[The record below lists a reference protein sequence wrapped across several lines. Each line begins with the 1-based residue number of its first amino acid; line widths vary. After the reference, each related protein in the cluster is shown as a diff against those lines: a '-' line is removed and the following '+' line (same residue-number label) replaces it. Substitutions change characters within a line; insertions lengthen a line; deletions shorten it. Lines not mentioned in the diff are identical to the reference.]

1 LSASLIYVI
10 GISDII
16 YNLLKTFGFTI
27 NIELL
32 KLAIIVSLFFV
43 LKTNLKFYE
52 KIERGLVVGL
62 IALVFGIIIL
72 LFLMKP
78 DLSNFYSILSNTSV
92 PIFYFAISLGPFLF
106 ASMDTTTTPQVYKL
120 LNYDYR
126 KTTYS
131 ITLAYVVIL
140 VLYTLFITAFLNTFG
155 SNIKPIAI
163 NNLAKY
169 NLFLYILGVIVV
181 ILAMTTSMLNFS
193 YIMVDSLKEVYKI
206 PKNKGRLAVVLPL
219 LLSLLLPKEIG
230 KVIGILAT
238 VSIFFLIFTIVF
250 LYLYVDWKE
259 HGLKA
264 FTTKEGIK
272 KGLLAITILVLV
284 TLSLARELFY

>member
-1 LSASLIYVI
+1 MKVISGSLILLGTIIGAGIFTLPFFSYRLGLLFFPTLILAILINYALSFIYLNLFIKTNSSRLEEIPRKLNSEILFYFSAFMKYLALLSASLIYVI

-131 ITLAYVVIL
+131 ITLAYVV
-140 VLYTLFITAFLNTFG
+140 T
-155 SNIKPIAI
+155 
-163 NNLAKY
+163 
-169 NLFLYILGVIVV
+169 
-181 ILAMTTSMLNFS
+181 
-193 YIMVDSLKEVYKI
+193 
-206 PKNKGRLAVVLPL
+206 
-219 LLSLLLPKEIG
+219 
-230 KVIGILAT
+230 
-238 VSIFFLIFTIVF
+238 
-250 LYLYVDWKE
+250 
-259 HGLKA
+259 
-264 FTTKEGIK
+264 
-272 KGLLAITILVLV
+272 
-284 TLSLARELFY
+284 

>member
-1 LSASLIYVI
+1 
-10 GISDII
+10 
-16 YNLLKTFGFTI
+16 
-27 NIELL
+27 
-32 KLAIIVSLFFV
+32 
-43 LKTNLKFYE
+43 
-52 KIERGLVVGL
+52 
-62 IALVFGIIIL
+62 
-72 LFLMKP
+72 
-78 DLSNFYSILSNTSV
+78 
-92 PIFYFAISLGPFLF
+92 
-106 ASMDTTTTPQVYKL
+106 
-120 LNYDYR
+120 
-126 KTTYS
+126 
-131 ITLAYVVIL
+131 
-140 VLYTLFITAFLNTFG
+140 
-155 SNIKPIAI
+155 
-163 NNLAKY
+163 
-169 NLFLYILGVIVV
+169 
-181 ILAMTTSMLNFS
+181 
-193 YIMVDSLKEVYKI
+193 MVDSLKEVYKI